1 MADLRTFNS
10 NVLVRGTLRVIGS
23 FVSAGT
29 TFNNPAFSGTA
40 TGTYTLGGTP
50 TVTAPTITTPTI
62 TGAIQEGA
70 AAGAAGAVT
79 QLIVNK
85 VLANNSFVDFATV
98 TVPNVIGGCG
108 IRIDVQSTLGDGDS
122 TQMSIWNI
130 AVARI
135 PGANGAATTSSVGV
149 SATKNGA
156 TGNAVVTVQASAFSG
171 GVGASQT
178 FTVQIKN
185 ARSAGAADNHPT
197 TAVITLLNAA
207 AGGSSIVAA

>member
-1 MADLRTFNS
+1 MAELRTFNS
-10 NVLVRGTLRVIGS
+10 NVLVRGTLRVIGA
-23 FVSAGT
+23 FVSVGT
-29 TFNNPAFSGTA
+29 TFTNAIFSGTT

-50 TVTAPTITTPTI
+50 TITAPTITTPTI

-85 VLANNSFVDFATV
+85 TLSNNAFTDFATV

-108 IRIDVQSTLGDGDS
+108 IKVEVESTLGDGDS

-135 PGANGAATTSSVGV
+135 PGANGAATTSAVGV

-156 TGNAVVTVQASAFSG
+156 SGNAVVTVQASAFSG
-171 GVGASQT
+171 AVGATQT

-185 ARSAGAADNHPT
+185 ARSAGSADNHPT
-197 TAVITLLNAA
+197 TAIITLLNAA
-207 AGGSSIVAA
+207 ASGSTIVAA